1 MAPPSGAFRGE
12 VGGTPFPLHIMSRR
26 ERFHPKVVNFVFL
39 LIKLVGLGFK
49 HSPTDLEFRASDI
62 LTVCSCVISTAEP
75 PERERATSPDK
86 SIKTGTEQYLSVWSS
101 CIIESFS
108 KSRNYGIIYIVAS
121 CGRILVFPL
130 EALSAFLWELLTF
143 GKS

>member
-1 MAPPSGAFRGE
+1 MAPPGGAFRGE
-12 VGGTPFPLHIMSRR
+12 VGGTPFLLHIMSRR
-26 ERFHPKVVNFVFL
+26 EGFHPKVVNFVFL

-62 LTVCSCVISTAEP
+62 LTVCYCVISTAEP

-101 CIIESFS
+101 LHNRKFFKITKLWYHIHCGFVWQDISFS
-108 KSRNYGIIYIVAS
+108 FGSFIS
-121 CGRILVFPL
+121 FPL
-130 EALSAFLWELLTF
+130 GTVNVW
-143 GKS
+143 

>member
-49 HSPTDLEFRASDI
+49 HSPPDLEFRASDI
-62 LTVCSCVISTAEP
+62 LTVIVLFQQLNLPKESVPLLPTKVL
-75 PERERATSPDK
+75 RQVLN
-86 SIKTGTEQYLSVWSS
+86 SI
-101 CIIESFS
+101 
-108 KSRNYGIIYIVAS
+108 
-121 CGRILVFPL
+121 
-130 EALSAFLWELLTF
+130 
-143 GKS
+143 